1 MCGTASAGLARLFLV
16 GTLPGSLRNIRLLG
30 HANTA
35 KVSSGG
41 GHRDRLDR
49 GALDI
54 TALLESPLRHLS
66 LPACCSTNPYWAT
79 YPPSTVIVCPVTNA
93 AASEQSHT
101 TASAISSGR
110 PILPTGWR
118 ATICASSVGLL
129 VRASSINGVRI

>member
-1 MCGTASAGLARLFLV
+1 MEQCCELACSILILYVRYGEFRIRSV
-16 GTLPGSLRNIRLLG
+16 IFGGNFTRISRNIRLLG

-66 LPACCSTNPYWAT
+66 LPACSSTNPYWAT
-79 YPPSTVIVCPVTNA
+79 YPPSTVIVCPVTNE
-93 AASEQSHT
+93 AASAQSHT
-101 TASAISSGR
+101 TASAISSRR
-110 PILPTGWR
+110 PILPTGRW
-118 ATICASSVGLL
+118 ATIY
-129 VRASSINGVRI
+129 